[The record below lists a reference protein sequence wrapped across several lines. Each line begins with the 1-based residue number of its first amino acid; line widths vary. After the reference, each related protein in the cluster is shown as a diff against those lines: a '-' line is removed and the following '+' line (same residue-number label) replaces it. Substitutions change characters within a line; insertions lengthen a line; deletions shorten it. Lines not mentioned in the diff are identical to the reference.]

1 MQSENFDDIAFVLNI
16 TSHLEDVLT
25 FFFRYFMSP
34 FFFPEVVSLN
44 EKPVKKNIK
53 IRIILVGGI
62 DNLKTNFKKWLR
74 FCLGLGISVC
84 QSFIKVIT
92 CILRFLIQL
101 KNTWK
106 LIEIDN
112 FIPQVLSNYKWI
124 TQVQS
129 KLLVWIS
136 GFGLFLTAS
145 LLQ

>member
-25 FFFRYFMSP
+25 FFFSIFYVAIFLSGSSISKWKTR
-34 FFFPEVVSLN
+34 
-44 EKPVKKNIK
+44 KKNIK

-74 FCLGLGISVC
+74 FCLGLEISVC
-84 QSFIKVIT
+84 QSFIKVNT

>member
-1 MQSENFDDIAFVLNI
+1 MILLLCWI
-16 TSHLEDVLT
+16 LPLIWRTSWH
-25 FFFRYFMSP
+25 FFSIFYVAIFLSGSSISKWKTR
-34 FFFPEVVSLN
+34 
-44 EKPVKKNIK
+44 KKKYQNPD
-53 IRIILVGGI
+53 RLVGGI

-74 FCLGLGISVC
+74 FCLGLEMSVC
-84 QSFIKVIT
+84 QSFIKVNT

>member
-1 MQSENFDDIAFVLNI
+1 MILLLCWI
-16 TSHLEDVLT
+16 LPLIWRTSWH

-44 EKPVKKNIK
+44 EKPVKKKYQNPDYIS
-53 IRIILVGGI
+53 RGYW
-62 DNLKTNFKKWLR
+62 LKTNFKKWLR
-74 FCLGLGISVC
+74 FCLGLEISVC
-84 QSFIKVIT
+84 QSFIKVNT